1 MLGLLFTLTFGAT
14 AILASYSLEPILEC
28 IHRRTGRHRYTF
40 PEWATNQTLQ
50 IQRLAYEEI
59 GSESWLR
66 GLESVPVTEPGEA
79 LPGLDL
85 SDPDHPRLSAIK
97 SPTESGHEPRI
108 RPRTL

>member
-14 AILASYSLEPILEC
+14 AIVVSYALEPILEC

-50 IQRLAYEEI
+50 IQRLAYEEK
-59 GSESWLR
+59 GSGKWLR
-66 GLESVPVTEPGEA
+66 GMEPVPVTESGEV

-85 SDPDHPRLSAIK
+85 SNPDHPRLSAK
-97 SPTESGHEPRI
+97 QSPTKSGYEPTI
-108 RPRTL
+108 RPCTL